1 MTVFQLKPRKKIKLK
16 LSSFDLRLLIRAV
29 ADLRKRVIE
38 QNGPTEDINALLIR
52 LCDLSDQ

>member
-29 ADLRKRVIE
+29 ADLRNRVIE

>member
-1 MTVFQLKPRKKIKLK
+1 MKSKKIKLK

-29 ADLRKRVIE
+29 AEFRNRVIE
-38 QNGPTEDINALLIR
+38 QNGATEDVNSLLIR